1 MADAVGRL
9 RELLARALQ
18 PLPGQVRAD
27 VEQELEASGSAV
39 LLMHILSD
47 RTYSCLEV
55 RQLAGV
61 VLARRLP
68 QHWHDLPHQTQTD
81 IEQQLLQLLP
91 SMHEAQ
97 VIGDDTRL
105 LRTVAECA
113 WQVARSRAMA
123 SGAIWQGL
131 LDWLRAV
138 GVACHKCHSSG
149 RPLPEQLGKVFLY
162 LLERLGTCPPWQAI
176 LRPSTPEIL
185 QLLSDMVTSGLSA
198 PSELAKDAAL
208 SLGSVSR
215 ALVQGEDLATYSRR
229 VLEEV
234 LLSQAVLQSDVMCEA
249 ALEALA
255 LAAGSD
261 ELLVADPGCCCYQPL
276 QKGAPA
282 ELCGVVRLALIAAVQ
297 HKGRRRELG
306 LRLLHS
312 IADSHARLL
321 VVVDRRGK
329 LSAEAVV
336 LPLIEMMAAS
346 EIACAGDE
354 QVFAF
359 GSAVAEWG
367 EEYAVLSCMARR
379 LPDRLMLPPVYR
391 CALRAYSDDSKPPAA
406 RIASLSALRAIMP
419 YCGSLVRKHLSRVA
433 KLVLRTLADMQL
445 HFLSFAVVADLFSIA
460 PAEARCGSMR
470 LRERVLMPLLA
481 QMQAITAHDVAY
493 PQAIAAL
500 EAACKLSHA
509 GTLLALKP
517 PQSGIVLATWLA
529 ARLQELVNAQAVTA
543 EDQLRRLCA
552 LLTAVVQHHTR
563 DIRASPGLH
572 ASLTAGLRL
581 ALVKT
586 QSTESR
592 GAVLITAGA
601 MLSYETQL
609 PQGSAAAIA
618 QQELLRGCLQLLEV
632 GLCTSKVS
640 TEAAPA
646 VSAEDASRFIA
657 SLGPGGQARIAAAGF
672 QMNKVLSFA
681 FERLA
686 EEPSTGLLLGLADVV
701 SPSAGAVLGKDFDKQ
716 WPRLVPLLVS
726 CLSDSG
732 LRRSAGELAQ
742 WLPLNEASAHVVG
755 EIARLLL
762 VEEHIEVLVSLC
774 RAALR
779 LAAQANGG
787 KVSVRNADNGEC
799 GAMAVALYALARAAK
814 ELPTRSLERGGG
826 TFGDDDEELS
836 DSDTSSL
843 DSHASAE
850 TALTVASTV
859 DLEDFLE
866 ENELIYRP
874 ASGRGQW
881 RPV

>member
-1 MADAVGRL
+1 
-9 RELLARALQ
+9 
-18 PLPGQVRAD
+18 
-27 VEQELEASGSAV
+27 
-39 LLMHILSD
+39 
-47 RTYSCLEV
+47 
-55 RQLAGV
+55 
-61 VLARRLP
+61 
-68 QHWHDLPHQTQTD
+68 
-81 IEQQLLQLLP
+81 
-91 SMHEAQ
+91 
-97 VIGDDTRL
+97 
-105 LRTVAECA
+105 
-113 WQVARSRAMA
+113 
-123 SGAIWQGL
+123 
-131 LDWLRAV
+131 
-138 GVACHKCHSSG
+138 
-149 RPLPEQLGKVFLY
+149 
-162 LLERLGTCPPWQAI
+162 
-176 LRPSTPEIL
+176 
-185 QLLSDMVTSGLSA
+185 
-198 PSELAKDAAL
+198 
-208 SLGSVSR
+208 
-215 ALVQGEDLATYSRR
+215 
-229 VLEEV
+229 
-234 LLSQAVLQSDVMCEA
+234 
-249 ALEALA
+249 
-255 LAAGSD
+255 
-261 ELLVADPGCCCYQPL
+261 
-276 QKGAPA
+276 
-282 ELCGVVRLALIAAVQ
+282 
-297 HKGRRRELG
+297 
-306 LRLLHS
+306 
-312 IADSHARLL
+312 
-321 VVVDRRGK
+321 
-329 LSAEAVV
+329 
-336 LPLIEMMAAS
+336 
-346 EIACAGDE
+346 
-354 QVFAF
+354 
-359 GSAVAEWG
+359 
-367 EEYAVLSCMARR
+367 
-379 LPDRLMLPPVYR
+379 
-391 CALRAYSDDSKPPAA
+391 
-406 RIASLSALRAIMP
+406 
-419 YCGSLVRKHLSRVA
+419 
-433 KLVLRTLADMQL
+433 
-445 HFLSFAVVADLFSIA
+445 
-460 PAEARCGSMR
+460 
-470 LRERVLMPLLA
+470 
-481 QMQAITAHDVAY
+481 
-493 PQAIAAL
+493 
-500 EAACKLSHA
+500 
-509 GTLLALKP
+509 
-517 PQSGIVLATWLA
+517 
-529 ARLQELVNAQAVTA
+529 
-543 EDQLRRLCA
+543 
-552 LLTAVVQHHTR
+552 
-563 DIRASPGLH
+563 
-572 ASLTAGLRL
+572 
-581 ALVKT
+581 
-586 QSTESR
+586 
-592 GAVLITAGA
+592 